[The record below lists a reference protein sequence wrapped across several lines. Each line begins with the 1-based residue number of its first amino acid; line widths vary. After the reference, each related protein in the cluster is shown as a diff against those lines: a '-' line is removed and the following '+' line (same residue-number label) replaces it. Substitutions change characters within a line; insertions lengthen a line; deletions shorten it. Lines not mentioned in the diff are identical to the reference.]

1 MVAAESNN
9 YTKYYY
15 RPRIIVLISCMTFT
29 LAKVYV
35 KVKTS
40 FKDGAFAA
48 LDANMRCIRSLP
60 SIFALPASL
69 GAAILRHCFR
79 APFVFSVEA
88 SRNRENQAWEA
99 PLYPKRK
106 GNYHIRNQRQNFVVI
121 SLLNSAQIMTSWKPA
136 L

>member
-1 MVAAESNN
+1 MC
-9 YTKYYY
+9 
-15 RPRIIVLISCMTFT
+15 IIVLISCMTFT

-60 SIFALPASL
+60 SIFALPPSP

-79 APFVFSVEA
+79 APFVFSVEGRKDRQIA
-88 SRNRENQAWEA
+88 KPKGLCETKKEVVALSR
-99 PLYPKRK
+99 
-106 GNYHIRNQRQNFVVI
+106 
-121 SLLNSAQIMTSWKPA
+121 
-136 L
+136 